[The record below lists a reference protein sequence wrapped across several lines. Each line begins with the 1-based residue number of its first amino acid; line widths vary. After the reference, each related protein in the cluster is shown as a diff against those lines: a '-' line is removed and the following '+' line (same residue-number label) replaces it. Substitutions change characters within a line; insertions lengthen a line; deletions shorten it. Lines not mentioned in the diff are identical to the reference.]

1 VRVWVAFLGGAVLA
15 GALFA
20 AYPYVHDWEYS
31 ELAVL
36 VGGQVPPRQDS
47 LENWLDQRGAGVAR
61 RRAVLLTESGAFET
75 SFADLGLTL
84 DTEQTARTVRQSSP
98 PASLFACLRER
109 VHPSPARY
117 DVPLSFHFD
126 SERAAVYLASFAPS
140 LQRDPVNARLDLS
153 AHARVVDVPGQ
164 ELDLTATLLELSRGE
179 REDGAVFEVFTR
191 PIAAQVTSDML
202 RAVDVSRVLS
212 SYDTDF
218 THHAGPRAVNIATAA
233 RYLNGTV
240 IAPGEVF
247 SFNKTV
253 GPRTVQRGFTFAP
266 VIVADELEPG
276 VGGGVCQVASTLHA
290 AAVFGG
296 FDVVQRRSHSRPSGY
311 TPLGL
316 DATVIDGELDL
327 KLRNPYD
334 SPLIIHA
341 FLPTRTTLRIELLG
355 RDAPGK
361 VEHFAEVKEKH
372 EFVRRIVVEP
382 GFEPNQSKRH
392 QKGIWGYDVVST
404 VRTTYPDGQRRF
416 RSYTSTYYPVPEVYW
431 VGPGTDPS
439 ALPALPEGAQ
449 GVEFGEEPKVPPPG

>member
-1 VRVWVAFLGGAVLA
+1 
-15 GALFA
+15 
-20 AYPYVHDWEYS
+20 
-31 ELAVL
+31 
-36 VGGQVPPRQDS
+36 
-47 LENWLDQRGAGVAR
+47 
-61 RRAVLLTESGAFET
+61 
-75 SFADLGLTL
+75 
-84 DTEQTARTVRQSSP
+84 
-98 PASLFACLRER
+98 
-109 VHPSPARY
+109 
-117 DVPLSFHFD
+117 
-126 SERAAVYLASFAPS
+126 
-140 LQRDPVNARLDLS
+140 
-153 AHARVVDVPGQ
+153 
-164 ELDLTATLLELSRGE
+164 
-179 REDGAVFEVFTR
+179 VFQIFTR
-191 PIAAQVTSDML
+191 PVPARVTSDML

-218 THHAGPRAVNIATAA
+218 THHAGPRAINIATAA

-240 IAPGEVF
+240 VAPGEVF

-253 GPRTVQRGFTFAP
+253 GARTVQRGFTFAP

-296 FDVVQRRSHSRPSGY
+296 FDVIQRRSHSRPSGY

-355 RDAPGK
+355 RDPPGK

-372 EFVRRIVVEP
+372 EFMRRIVVEP

-392 QKGIWGYDVVST
+392 QKGIWGYDVLST
-404 VRTTYPDGQRRF
+404 VRTTYPDGERRF
-416 RSYTSTYYPVPEVYW
+416 HSYTSTYYPVPEVYW

-449 GVEFGEEPKVPPPG
+449 GVELGEAPTSPLQ